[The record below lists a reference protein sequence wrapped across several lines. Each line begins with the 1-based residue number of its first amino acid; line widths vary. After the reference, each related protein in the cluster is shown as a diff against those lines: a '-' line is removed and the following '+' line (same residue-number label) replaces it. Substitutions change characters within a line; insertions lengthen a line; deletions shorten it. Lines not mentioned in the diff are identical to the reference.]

1 MQTQVRPPRQRSSG
15 GRTLMLLGLVLA
27 LAAAGLVL
35 YVTSSVQGVFTQTVS
50 VVVATHNL
58 TSGTIL
64 TLDNSKAPSVRI
76 QDAFVVKQIDKKIA
90 PDDAYVFTNQDA
102 LNTKLNNQVVK
113 EDFLANDVL
122 RTNDPRL
129 AVIGTTSGTS
139 LTNINPPALPNG
151 DVLFVMTVD
160 NTDIGVQPGDTIDI
174 IATGTVQLVDPKT
187 NQPTGASVNV
197 SQMTMTKLL
206 VYAVDVPAKG
216 KIIVVVSNQDA
227 VYLAAL
233 EHSGL
238 ALTIVI
244 RKPGDPTDPGAN
256 GSNPTAPVDDG
267 SIITHFGF
275 NAPPGQ

>member
-50 VVVATHNL
+50 VVVAKHNL

-76 QDAFVVKQIDKKIA
+76 GDAFVVEPIA
-90 PDDAYVFTNQDA
+90 KDNAPPDAYIFTNQDA

-113 EDFLANDVL
+113 EDFLANDIL
-122 RTNDPRL
+122 RTADPRL
-129 AVIGTTSGTS
+129 ALLGTTSGTS

-151 DVLFVMTVD
+151 DVLYVMKVD
-160 NTDIGVQPGDTIDI
+160 NTNIGVQPGDTIDI
-174 IATGTVQLVDPKT
+174 IATGPATLVDA
-187 NQPTGASVNV
+187 TGKATGTTIV
-197 SQMTMTKLL
+197 SQTTMTKLL

-233 EHSGL
+233 ENSGL
-238 ALTIVI
+238 TLTIVI
-244 RKPGDPTDPGAN
+244 RKPGDPTDPGTN
-256 GSNPTAPVDDG
+256 GSNPTAPVDGG

>member
-1 MQTQVRPPRQRSSG
+1 
-15 GRTLMLLGLVLA
+15 MLLGLVLA

-76 QDAFVVKQIDKKIA
+76 QDAFAVKQIDKKIA

-151 DVLFVMTVD
+151 DVLFVMSVD

-174 IATGTVQLVDPKT
+174 IATGSVQLVDPKT